1 MTGLSNCRRL
11 LWGSLWVLL
20 GNAALAAEPGSRAF
34 NFENDIIPILSRFG
48 CNASGCH
55 AKAEGQNGFKLSV
68 FGFDP
73 MSDYLALTQEARG
86 RRVLA
91 PVPEQSLL
99 LTKVSGGV
107 PHGGGVRI
115 DRHSEFYQTL
125 RDWVAAGVPFGSATD
140 PQVVGVAV
148 EPHEQSLTPRQQQP
162 LRVVATYSDGRKV
175 DVTRLAKFQSNNEG
189 LATVDEAGLVTAG
202 ETPGDVAIMAAFM
215 GQVDVFRALVPRPET
230 IANYPTL
237 TEFNFI
243 DGHVDRKLKKL
254 NILPS
259 GPATDA
265 DFLRRVTLDIIGTL
279 PTAEETRA
287 FLADDRGDKR
297 GRLVDQLLQRPEY
310 SEFWA
315 LKWADL
321 LRVDRQA
328 LGHRRAFEYYQFLKN
343 RLGSNTRYDQ
353 FCREIVAARGPL
365 SEQPGGNFY
374 KVVTAPGAMASTLSQ
389 VFLGVRIE
397 CAQCHHHPFDRW
409 SQHDYLGMQGYF
421 MQVAFKPTPLGEA
434 LVSNPAGKVTHPR
447 TGEVV
452 FTHALGMA
460 APTED
465 PPGDRRRQ
473 LGQWLTSAENPWFAR
488 NLVNRMWAHFL
499 GRGLVEPVDDV
510 RTTNPPSNPE
520 LLDALVRSFTDSG
533 FDVQQLI
540 RAICASRVYQTSA
553 TPNATNQRDDQNY
566 SRALLKRPS
575 AEVLFD
581 AVCQVTGVEEK
592 FAGTPA
598 GYRAVQLWD
607 SQVPHYF
614 LKLFGR
620 PTRVT
625 ACECERSV
633 EPSVAQV
640 LHVLNS
646 PEIQD
651 KLSHEGGRVAG
662 LVQRISDDGLLVDE
676 FFLTFL
682 NRYPSEDERT
692 RATNF
697 LHDHA
702 ADRREAAEDLAWS
715 LLNTVEFVFNH

>member
-1 MTGLSNCRRL
+1 MPNWICFRG
-11 LWGSLWVLL
+11 LL
-20 GNAALAAEPGSRAF
+20 GMGLWSLLAVGVCAAEPGPRSF

-73 MSDYLALTQEARG
+73 WADYLALTQEARG

-91 PVPEQSLL
+91 PVPELSLL
-99 LTKVSGGV
+99 LSKASGGV

-125 RDWVAAGVPFGSATD
+125 HDWIAAGVPFGSPTD
-140 PQVVGVAV
+140 PQVVSVAV
-148 EPHEQSLTPRQQQP
+148 EPREQRLTPRQQQP
-162 LRVVATYSDGRKV
+162 LRVVATYGDGRQV

-189 LATVDEAGLVTAG
+189 LATVDEAGVVTAG
-202 ETPGDVAIMAAFM
+202 ETPGDIAVMAAFM
-215 GQVDVFRALVPRPET
+215 GQVDVFRALVPRPEA

-237 TEFNFI
+237 PEFNFI

-259 GPATDA
+259 GPASDA
-265 DFLRRVTLDIIGTL
+265 DFLRRSTLDIIGVL

-287 FLADDRGDKR
+287 FLADDRSDKR
-297 GRLVDQLLQRPEY
+297 ARLVDSLLNRPEY
-310 SEFWA
+310 AEFWA

-328 LGHRRAFEYYQFLKN
+328 LGHRRAFEYYQFLKS
-343 RLGSNTRYDQ
+343 RLASNTRYDQ

-374 KVVTAPGAMASTLSQ
+374 KVVTSPGAMASTLSQ

-421 MQVAFKPTPLGEA
+421 MQVAFKPTPAGES

-452 FTHALGMA
+452 LTHALGMP
-460 APTED
+460 APTEE
-465 PPGDRRRQ
+465 PAGDRRRL
-473 LGQWLTSAENPWFAR
+473 LGEWLTSPENPWFAR

-520 LLDALVRSFTDSG
+520 LLDALTRSFVESG
-533 FDVQQLI
+533 FDVRQLI
-540 RAICASRVYQTSA
+540 RTICASRVYQTSA
-553 TPNATNQRDDQNY
+553 TPNETNQRDDQNY

-662 LVQRISDDGLLVDE
+662 LVRRISDDGLLVDE

-682 NRYPSEDERT
+682 NRYPSDDERT
-692 RATNF
+692 RATNY
-697 LHDHA
+697 LRDHA
-702 ADRREAAEDLAWS
+702 ANRRQAAEDLAWS

>member
-1 MTGLSNCRRL
+1 MTHRSCSRGLFWMG
-11 LWGSLWVLL
+11 LWSFL
-20 GNAALAAEPGSRAF
+20 GVGVLAAEPGPRIF
-34 NFENDIIPILSRFG
+34 NFENDIIPVFSRFG
-48 CNASGCH
+48 CNSSGCH

-73 MSDYLALTQEARG
+73 GADYLALTQEARG
-86 RRVLA
+86 RRVLT

-99 LTKVSGGV
+99 LAKASGGV

-115 DRHSEFYQTL
+115 DRQSEFYRTL
-125 RDWVAAGVPFGSATD
+125 RDWIAAGTPFGSPSD
-140 PQVVGVAV
+140 PQVVSVKV
-148 EPHEQSLTPRQQQP
+148 EPREQSLKPRQQQS
-162 LRVVATYSDGRKV
+162 LRVLATYSDGRQA
-175 DVTRLAKFQSNNEG
+175 DVTSLAKFQSNNEG

-202 ETPGDVAIMAAFM
+202 ETPGDVAVMAAFM
-215 GQVDVFRALVPRPET
+215 GQVDVFRALLPRPEP
-230 IANYPTL
+230 IASYPSL
-237 TEFNFI
+237 PEFNFV
-243 DGHVDRKLKKL
+243 DGHVDRKLRKL

-287 FLADDRGDKR
+287 FLADDRADKR
-297 GRLVDQLLQRPEY
+297 ARLVNRLLQRPEY
-310 SEFWA
+310 AEFWA

-328 LGHRRAFEYYQFLKN
+328 LGHRRAFEYYQFLKS
-343 RLGSNTRYDQ
+343 RLASNTRYDQ
-353 FCREIVAARGPL
+353 FCRDIVSAKGPL
-365 SEQPGGNFY
+365 SEQPGGIFY
-374 KVVTAPGAMASTLSQ
+374 KVVTSSGAMASTVSQ

-421 MQVAFKPTPLGEA
+421 MQVAFKPTPAGEA

-452 FTHALGMA
+452 FTHALGMPT
-460 APTED
+460 PTED

-473 LGQWLTSAENPWFAR
+473 LGTWLTSPENPWFAR
-488 NLVNRMWAHFL
+488 NLVNRFWAHFL

-520 LLDALVRSFTDSG
+520 LLDALSRSFTESG

-540 RAICASRVYQTSA
+540 RTICASRVYQTSA
-553 TPNATNQRDDQNY
+553 TPNSTNQRDDQNY

-592 FAGTPA
+592 FAGTPP
-598 GYRAVQLWD
+598 GVRAVQLWD

-651 KLSHEGGRVAG
+651 KLSHEGGRVAR
-662 LVQRISDDGLLVDE
+662 LVHRISDNGLLVDE

-682 NRYPSEDERT
+682 NRYPSDEERT

-697 LHDHA
+697 LRDHA
-702 ADRREAAEDLAWS
+702 DNRRQAAEDLAWT
-715 LLNTVEFVFNH
+715 LLNTVEFLFNH